1 MFNFPILLLKNRI
14 FVAVLI
20 TLLIASFYK
29 NVFSDEDSVNS
40 HDSIRPFF
48 EPVVSDKDQ
57 GALYKE
63 IVNNLLSRHYKKLL
77 LNDSL
82 SKDHL
87 ARYIKFLDPGKNY
100 FLKEDITSFQKWS
113 TKLDDYAKT
122 GEIQPGFD
130 IFNVF
135 KKRYVDRLN
144 YNLTLLKDEAHDFN
158 FGTNQTISFDI
169 DLKDWFSTK
178 NVSDEFWEKRLTD
191 MMIRQFLNDEE
202 KKEIE
207 ARETLIKRY
216 ENQIRLIS
224 QRDSRDVF
232 QLYVN
237 AFASLFDPHTS
248 YFSPRTNENF
258 QINMSL
264 SLEGIGAELTIE
276 DEYTKVNRVV
286 PGGPADLQGDLKAED
301 RIVGVGQQNDDIV
314 DVIGW
319 RLDEV
324 VDLIRGAKNTIVR
337 LEYIPSSSEQTNT
350 KTISIVRDTVKLED
364 RATQSQ
370 IININNTSGNFD
382 IGIIE
387 IPAFYM
393 DFEGYRARDPNYR
406 STSKDVFKIVNEFKA
421 NNSVDGI
428 VLDLRGNGGGALF
441 EATSLTDLF
450 INYGPVVQ
458 IKDASGR
465 IYKNNRAKRRA
476 IYDKPLLVLIDRL
489 SASASEIVAGAL
501 QDYRRAI
508 VVGTQSYG
516 KGTVQDISP
525 VKLGQM
531 KQTVSKFYR
540 VSGES
545 TQRRGVV
552 PDISLP
558 SIISIDEVGESQKD
572 NALEWDTIAWVPYY
586 QKSGNTI
593 DNTLDELRELSLDR
607 RISDPNMMSLISKIA
622 LSSDLSAEKTLSLN
636 LELRKVRSE
645 SWDEQIFAIENN
657 RRTALNLEP
666 FDTIDEWQDYLE
678 DSGDEGELELPISET
693 DPILFESSRILA
705 DQISLEQKQTSYWN

>member
-1 MFNFPILLLKNRI
+1 M
-14 FVAVLI
+14 VLI
-20 TLLIASFYK
+20 SFLVAPFYK
-29 NVFSDEDSVNS
+29 NVFSDDDPVKN
-40 HDSIRPFF
+40 HDSSQIFY
-48 EPVVSDKDQ
+48 EPVVFDKDQ

-63 IVNNLLSRHYKKLL
+63 IVNNLLSRHYKKQV

-87 ARYIKFLDPGKNY
+87 ARYIEFLDPGKNY
-100 FLKEDITSFQKWS
+100 FLKEDVTSFQRWS
-113 TKLDDYAKT
+113 TKLDDFAKI
-122 GEIQPGFD
+122 GEIQPGFF
-130 IFNVF
+130 IFNIF
-135 KKRYVDRLN
+135 KKRYIDRLT
-144 YNLTLLKDEAHDFN
+144 YNLTLLKDEAHVFDFN
-158 FGTNQTISFDI
+158 TNQTISFDI
-169 DLKDWFSTK
+169 DSKDWFPTK
-178 NVSDEFWEKRLTD
+178 KASDEFWENRLTD
-191 MMIRQFLNDEE
+191 LMIRQFLNDEE
-202 KKEIE
+202 KKTIE

-216 ENQIRLIS
+216 ENQIRLIT

-545 TQRRGVV
+545 TQSRGVV

-558 SIISIDEVGESQKD
+558 SIISIDEVGERQKD
-572 NALEWDTIAWVPYY
+572 NALEWDTIAPVPYY

-593 DNTLDELRELSLDR
+593 DATLDELRELSLDR

-622 LSSDLSAEKTLSLN
+622 LSRDLSAEKTLSLN
-636 LELRKVRSE
+636 LNLRKARSE
-645 SWDEQIFAIENN
+645 SWDEQIFVIENS

-666 FDTIDEWQDYLE
+666 FNTIDEWQAYLE
-678 DSGDEGELELPISET
+678 DSEGERELPISET
-693 DPILFESSRILA
+693 DPILFESARILA
-705 DQISLEQKQTSYWN
+705 DQIFLARNN

>member
-1 MFNFPILLLKNRI
+1 MVNFSILPLKNRI

-20 TLLIASFYK
+20 TLLIAPFYK
-29 NVFSDEDSVNS
+29 NVFSDDDSVNS
-40 HDSIRPFF
+40 SDSTRPFF
-48 EPVVSDKDQ
+48 EPIVSDKDQ

-144 YNLTLLKDEAHDFN
+144 YNLTLLKDEAHVFN
-158 FGTNQTISFDI
+158 FDTNQTISFDI

-178 NVSDEFWEKRLTD
+178 KVSDEFWEKRLTD
-191 MMIRQFLNDEE
+191 LMIRQFLNDEE
-202 KKEIE
+202 RKEIE

-237 AFASLFDPHTS
+237 AFASLFDPHTR

-258 QINMSL
+258 QIIMSL
-264 SLEGIGAELTIE
+264 SLEGIGAELTTE

-301 RIVGVGQQNDDIV
+301 RIVGVGQQNEDVV

-337 LEYIPSSSEQTNT
+337 LEYIPSSSERTNT

-370 IININNTSGNFD
+370 IININNASGNFD

-458 IKDASGR
+458 IKDVSGL
-465 IYKNNRAKRRA
+465 IYKNNKAKRRA

-501 QDYRRAI
+501 QDYGRAI
-508 VVGTQSYG
+508 IVGTQSYG
-516 KGTVQDISP
+516 KGTVQELSP

-531 KQTVSKFYR
+531 KQTISKFYR

-545 TQRRGVV
+545 TQSRGVI

-558 SIISIDEVGESQKD
+558 SIISVDEVGESQKD
-572 NALEWDTIAWVPYY
+572 NALEWDKIARVGYY

-593 DNTLDELRELSLDR
+593 VDNLNELRELSLNR
-607 RISDPNMMSLISKIA
+607 RDSDPNMMSLIKKIA
-622 LSSDLSAEKTLSLN
+622 LSNDLSAEKTLSLN
-636 LELRKVRSE
+636 LDLRKARSE
-645 SWDEQIFAIENN
+645 IWDEQVFAIENS
-657 RRTALNLEP
+657 RRTALNIEP
-666 FDTIDEWQDYLE
+666 FDTIDEWQGYLE
-678 DSGDEGELELPISET
+678 DLDEQGESGLPISET

>member
-1 MFNFPILLLKNRI
+1 MLSSLILFKNRI

-20 TLLIASFYK
+20 SFLIAPFYK
-29 NVFSDEDSVNS
+29 NVFSDDDSVKN
-40 HDSIRPFF
+40 HDSSQIFY

-57 GALYKE
+57 SALYKE
-63 IVNNLLSRHYKKLL
+63 IVNNLLSRHYKKQV

-87 ARYIKFLDPGKNY
+87 ARYIEFLDPGKNY
-100 FLKEDITSFQKWS
+100 FLKEDVTSFQIWS
-113 TKLDDYAKT
+113 TKLDDFAKI
-122 GEIQPGFD
+122 GEIQPGFF
-130 IFNVF
+130 IFNIF
-135 KKRYVDRLN
+135 KKRYIDRLT
-144 YNLTLLKDEAHDFN
+144 YNLSLLKDEAHVFDFN
-158 FGTNQTISFDI
+158 TNQTISFDI
-169 DLKDWFSTK
+169 DSKDWFPTK
-178 NVSDEFWEKRLTD
+178 KASDEFWENRLTD
-191 MMIRQFLNDEE
+191 LMIRQFLNDEE
-202 KKEIE
+202 TKAIE

-216 ENQIRLIS
+216 ENQIRLIA

-545 TQRRGVV
+545 TQSRGVV

-572 NALEWDTIAWVPYY
+572 NALEWDTIAQVPYY

-593 DNTLDELRELSLDR
+593 DDTLDELRELSLDR

-622 LSSDLSAEKTLSLN
+622 LSRDLSAEKTLSLN
-636 LELRKVRSE
+636 LDLRKARSE
-645 SWDEQIFAIENN
+645 SWDEQIFVIENS

-666 FDTIDEWQDYLE
+666 FNTIDEWQAYLE
-678 DSGDEGELELPISET
+678 DSEGEEESELPISET
-693 DPILFESSRILA
+693 DPILFESARILA
-705 DQISLEQKQTSYWN
+705 DQIFLARNN